1 MNPPADIRWQQRLVN
16 FERAL
21 RLLRE
26 AMAEGPE
33 ALNQLEKEGVIQRFE
48 YCFEL
53 AWKTVKDY
61 MEASGVVFDVVMPR
75 QVIKDAFA
83 AKVLNDGATWIA
95 MLDHRNLLSHTYNPV
110 VFEQAVAAIHQRYLP
125 QLEQL
130 HTFLQQEA
138 VG

>member
-1 MNPPADIRWQQRLVN
+1 MNPPPDIRWQQRLTN

-33 ALNQLEKEGVIQRFE
+33 ALNQLEKEGVSQRFE

-61 MEASGVVFDVVMPR
+61 MEASGIVFDVVMPR

-110 VFEQAVAAIHQRYLP
+110 VFVQAVAAIHQRYLP

>member
-1 MNPPADIRWQQRLVN
+1 MNPPADIRWQQRLMN
-16 FERAL
+16 YERAL

-26 AMAEGPE
+26 AMAHGPE

-83 AKVLNDGATWIA
+83 AKVLADGATWMA
-95 MLDHRNLLSHTYNPV
+95 MLDHRNLLAHTYNPA

-125 QLEQL
+125 SLEQL
-130 HTFLQQEA
+130 HGFLQQEA
-138 VG
+138 SP